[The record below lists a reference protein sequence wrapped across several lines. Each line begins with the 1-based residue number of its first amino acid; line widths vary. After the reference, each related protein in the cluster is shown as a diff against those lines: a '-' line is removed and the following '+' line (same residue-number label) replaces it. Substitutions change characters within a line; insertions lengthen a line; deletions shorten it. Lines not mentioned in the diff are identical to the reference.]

1 MKARSDAR
9 FTAFLCVAEIGTM
22 LGYATFPTLLS
33 TLQQAWG
40 MSNTQAGVVSGAYF
54 GGYMLAVPL
63 LTALTDRL
71 DARHIYTFACLL
83 AALGS
88 FGFAFAAG
96 GFISA
101 ALFQACVGAGLAGT
115 YMPGLKILSDHVQGP
130 KQSRYV
136 SFYTTCFTLGA
147 SASFLLPIVL
157 MPALSWQAVF
167 AVSGIGP
174 LVAAAMVWRIP
185 PAARAVK
192 PPASRNP
199 LAMLDFRPVLK
210 NRPAMGYILGYTA
223 HCFELLGS
231 RSWLVAFIGFAAAT
245 HGGAALVAPAIIA
258 AVVNFIGMPSSI
270 FGNELAMR
278 FGRKRMILAYMGLS
292 GLMSCLVGFT
302 APLPTALTVL
312 CLCLYTGLVMADSS
326 SLTAGTVAE
335 AAPDKRG
342 ITLALHSTLGFGAGI
357 LSPTLFGWVLDHT
370 GGNTSVTAW
379 GLAYASQGIFCLAA
393 PLLMFL
399 ARGRAPRW
407 S

>member
-1 MKARSDAR
+1 
-9 FTAFLCVAEIGTM
+9 
-22 LGYATFPTLLS
+22 
-33 TLQQAWG
+33 
-40 MSNTQAGVVSGAYF
+40 
-54 GGYMLAVPL
+54 
-63 LTALTDRL
+63 
-71 DARHIYTFACLL
+71 
-83 AALGS
+83 
-88 FGFAFAAG
+88 
-96 GFISA
+96 
-101 ALFQACVGAGLAGT
+101 
-115 YMPGLKILSDHVQGP
+115 VQGP

-147 SASFLLPIVL
+147 SASFLLPIML

-167 AVSGIGP
+167 AASGIGP
-174 LVAAAMVWRIP
+174 LIAAAMVWRIP
-185 PAARAVK
+185 PTVK
-192 PPASRNP
+192 AIRPPVSRNP

-210 NRPAMGYILGYTA
+210 NRPAMGYILGYTV

-231 RSWLVAFIGFAAAT
+231 RSWLVAFIAFAAAT
-245 HGGAALVAPAIIA
+245 HGGAALAAPAIIA

-278 FGRKRMILAYMGLS
+278 FGRKRMILTYMGLS

-302 APLPTALTVL
+302 ATLPTALTVF

-326 SLTAGTVAE
+326 ALTAGTVAQ

-393 PLLMFL
+393 PLLMLF
-399 ARGRAPRW
+399 AGNRAPR
-407 S
+407 